1 MHTDKT
7 KINEASV
14 LKTFQQEIPSIY
26 YSDKSA
32 KEYETFK
39 KNAENYYRDALKFPK
54 ELFKGKELIDFG
66 AGTGENSVYL
76 AEWGAKCTLVEMND
90 KAQKISKEIFSKYTK
105 NYQDHKFILSSI
117 FEFDKPEFYNKFD
130 IVHCRGVLS
139 HTTENKKAFNIISKY
154 LKPGGYLI
162 FGDPNKAGGF
172 QNMLQRLI
180 VYQFAKKWDEMIKVS
195 EDLFSDDIDRAV
207 KYGNRTRNCIIFDR
221 WVVECQD
228 DPSVEDILLWFKNN
242 DLKFYSSQP
251 KFSLPYGGDSQH
263 HEPKFFVENQG
274 EKAHSISELLWMTH
288 TDEDKDVIPAM
299 LNSVEPFAKEFSQ
312 LSSML
317 SNINPNSKLDFNL
330 IKDKLETTN
339 INLKKVDTLNI
350 IKNKTDEMF
359 KEVIQL
365 LYIINIVIY

>member
-1 MHTDKT
+1 M
-7 KINEASV
+7 
-14 LKTFQQEIPSIY
+14 
-26 YSDKSA
+26 
-32 KEYETFK
+32 
-39 KNAENYYRDALKFPK
+39 
-54 ELFKGKELIDFG
+54 
-66 AGTGENSVYL
+66 
-76 AEWGAKCTLVEMND
+76 
-90 KAQKISKEIFSKYTK
+90 
-105 NYQDHKFILSSI
+105 IL
-117 FEFDKPEFYNKFD
+117 
-130 IVHCRGVLS
+130 
-139 HTTENKKAFNIISKY
+139 T
-154 LKPGGYLI
+154 
-162 FGDPNKAGGF
+162 
-172 QNMLQRLI
+172 

-317 SNINPNSKLDFNL
+317 SNIKLGRDSRL
-330 IKDKLETTN
+330 I
-339 INLKKVDTLNI
+339 
-350 IKNKTDEMF
+350 
-359 KEVIQL
+359 
-365 LYIINIVIY
+365 